1 MRDAADKRK
10 ELEQQHAEALSQL
23 RDKQSELQ
31 RLMKYSTS
39 TSSEKK
45 SKNYETIEALQSKI
59 RELEKKTELQNV
71 RHEEL
76 LLEMASIKRSSQGIS
91 ATSATLGPS
100 TTSGTG
106 WKLSRTSSTNQEV
119 QTSPESGTS
128 TPDSGRLENT
138 GRSTPLDQHQ
148 VTGPSTRTVL
158 SRSHATTVT
167 PGCGTSGVVLSPFP
181 RSVFPPGLTSVG
193 GFTPSY
199 CMHQPYYTHP
209 GSNPGLWKSPSILD
223 LTSIYQM
230 SNSHYGV
237 NNSTSNP
244 PTINSSIRGGPFSS
258 SSVPNTTAA
267 PNQPP
272 NSLPLLPNTCT
283 VEPSVAAS
291 KTGSGTEMYTQS
303 SKSSGHAQ
311 SQMQHGRTGSPVGT
325 SAGVSTVGVQNSS
338 EIDRIMAK
346 IEQDNRILAE
356 LDKTR
361 SVKQPLWCE

>member
-1 MRDAADKRK
+1 MYLFVLHKICCLFVVFVFVFVFFLFFAVF
-10 ELEQQHAEALSQL
+10 LVP
-23 RDKQSELQ
+23 LQ
-31 RLMKYSTS
+31 RLIYHVPVPLHS
-39 TSSEKK
+39 
-45 SKNYETIEALQSKI
+45 
-59 RELEKKTELQNV
+59 
-71 RHEEL
+71 
-76 LLEMASIKRSSQGIS
+76 
-91 ATSATLGPS
+91 PS
-100 TTSGTG
+100 C
-106 WKLSRTSSTNQEV
+106 
-119 QTSPESGTS
+119 SPCY
-128 TPDSGRLENT
+128 
-138 GRSTPLDQHQ
+138 
-148 VTGPSTRTVL
+148 TVL
-158 SRSHATTVT
+158 
-167 PGCGTSGVVLSPFP
+167 GCGTSGVILSPFP

-244 PTINSSIRGGPFSS
+244 PTVNSSIRGGPFSS
-258 SSVPNTTAA
+258 SSIPNTTAA

-283 VEPSVAAS
+283 VEPTVAAS
-291 KTGSGTEMYTQS
+291 NTGTGTEMYTQCN
-303 SKSSGHAQ
+303 KSSSHAQ

-325 SAGVSTVGVQNSS
+325 STGVSTVGVQNSS

-361 SVKQPLWCE
+361 STIGKCFLKLFCCLDCWTWLGYTPPVCKVTLCLVLLLQCRVLWLFKKH